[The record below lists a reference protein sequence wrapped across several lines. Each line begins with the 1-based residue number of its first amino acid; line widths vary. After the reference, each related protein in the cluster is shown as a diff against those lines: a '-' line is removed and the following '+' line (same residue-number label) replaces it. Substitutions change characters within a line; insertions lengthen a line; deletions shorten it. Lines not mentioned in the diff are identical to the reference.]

1 MADPKDALKT
11 KANSLRKTLAAIDKM
26 TGEAHTVVNRQE
38 VATFFGVSIMT
49 VDTWIPKG
57 MPGKRGS
64 YDLHKIVLWLR
75 SEGPWRPLGGNRG
88 TVSDELIEGPESE
101 WTEEYRKWKARIAEL
116 DYQERVGQ
124 LVSVE
129 RATHVWGDVVMPE
142 VRGFA
147 ERVIKAH
154 GNGTADDWGE
164 TCGRIHKAIERE
176 FTADGG
182 GNNDKN
188 GSGILDA
195 GDSPTDAATPAPDVP
210 VGGG

>member
-1 MADPKDALKT
+1 MTDTKDALKT

-26 TGEAHTVVNRQE
+26 TGAAQTVVNRQE

-49 VDTWIPKG
+49 VDTWLPKG
-57 MPGKRGS
+57 MPGKRGN
-64 YDLHKIVLWLR
+64 YDLHKIVIWLR
-75 SEGPWRPLGGNRG
+75 TEGPWRPLGGNRG

-124 LVSVE
+124 LISVD
-129 RATHVWGDVVMPE
+129 RSTHVWADVVMPE

-154 GNGTADDWGE
+154 GNGTADDWAE
-164 TCGRIHKAIERE
+164 TCARIDTAIERE
-176 FTADGG
+176 FTSD
-182 GNNDKN
+182 
-188 GSGILDA
+188 GSGIDNQNGSSILDA
-195 GDSPTDAATPAPDVP
+195 NSRPVDASTAPVNVP